1 MRVVWALVSRG
12 CGCFSRALLRR
23 LCRRCAFGWLCR
35 LGLGWCLAFVLR
47 WLAYPA
53 GCSCGGFAAGA
64 RLGWLCRF
72 DVGWCSAFVLRWCVY
87 PAWCCCGGSAAG
99 ALLGGCASRCFC
111 GAAGW
116 ALRLTGLPCQCDCVG
131 PSSRA
136 DALVQ
141 LRAAA
146 ALVVRAMGLVGRE
159 CPAGVMAWALYL
171 LPMCPARSLGLA
183 WVCS

>member
-1 MRVVWALVSRG
+1 MRC
-12 CGCFSRALLRR
+12 CGGYAAGALL
-23 LCRRCAFGWLCR
+23 GWLCR

-72 DVGWCSAFVLRWCVY
+72 DLGWCSAFVLRWCVY